1 MSMLTSRRSVPVI
14 AVVALAGFAACGGST
29 TAREPAK
36 TPATAKPKSSTP
48 APADENRF
56 YSPVAGITIDK
67 QPSWSFMSLEHELAN
82 RQAVSV
88 GNAETDA
95 VMHDSTTA
103 PLVVIAR
110 YPEPSEK
117 PNPTLKITLRPLE
130 DLRNTPP
137 VDIARAVAQVMA
149 QAIPTFELEGDARA
163 QPVGGLPGATFRA
176 HFTLEVP
183 HLGRTF
189 PVNSEAWIVPRGEY
203 AVIIVTS
210 DPTGGAGGY
219 DPDLQAMVR
228 SIVIRK

>member
-1 MSMLTSRRSVPVI
+1 MARLSLAML
-14 AVVALAGFAACGGST
+14 AVVALSSCGGG
-29 TAREPAK
+29 AAHEPAK
-36 TPATAKPKSSTP
+36 TPASQEPGGSAGAPSS
-48 APADENRF
+48 AAANDNRF

-88 GNAETDA
+88 GNEETDK

-117 PNPTLKITLRPLE
+117 PNPTLKITLRPLA
-130 DLRNTPP
+130 DLRGTPP

-149 QAIPTFELEGDARA
+149 QAIPTFEMEGDARA
-163 QPVGGLPGATFRA
+163 LQVGGLPGATFRA
-176 HFTLEVP
+176 HFTLAVP
-183 HLGRTF
+183 HLERSF
-189 PVNSEAWIVPRGEY
+189 PVNCEAWIVPRGEY
-203 AVIIVTS
+203 GIIIVSS
-210 DPTGGAGGY
+210 DPTGGAAGY
-219 DPDLQAMVR
+219 DPDFQAMVK